1 MGKLAIYITS
11 GPYSLQ
17 NSDTVYLLAKA
28 ALDKGH
34 EVIGIY
40 EQVDGVYNLNKNI
53 TPLGEKDR
61 NIAKQLEELAKLG
74 VKIMGC
80 PVCAS
85 YRGVQ
90 SQDLLVEGATY
101 EGLGAVADLVLECD
115 RFVSIGY

>member
-17 NSDTVYLLAKA
+17 NSDTVYKLAKA

-40 EQVDGVYNLNKNI
+40 EQIDGVYNLNKRI
-53 TPLGEKDR
+53 APLGDSDR
-61 NIAKQLEELAKLG
+61 NIAKQLEELARLG
-74 VKIMGC
+74 VKLMGC
-80 PVCAS
+80 RVCAS

-90 SQDLLVEGATY
+90 SVDLLVEGAVFD
-101 EGLGAVADLVLECD
+101 GLGAVVDLLLECD
-115 RFVSIGY
+115 RFVSLGY